1 MMRDFA
7 MKKLLLVVV
16 AALVIALGLWIAFRV
31 VQANRALAVAELL
44 PKTTLFLAEVPDF
57 KSAREQWRSSD
68 LHAIWREP
76 AVQTWLQKPFG
87 RLQQN
92 QRGRQMF
99 DDFLRLRPTDG
110 FVALTSIE
118 KDEPKLVGGFHFDA
132 SAADVRSFVQE
143 YEGRAQA
150 KSGGS
155 AGETITYQQHQI
167 ETVDLGRF
175 VVARVY
181 DRDWFFVAN
190 DVAALKALL
199 DRADRL
205 SKAPRDSLRE
215 SDAFQ
220 GGTQPL
226 PAHYAAMVYLAPQPL
241 VERVLPLV
249 SMAGQSAATAQL
261 QKLKEVRSVA
271 GTLGF
276 ANGKMSEATFVA
288 MPRRGPEE
296 KVSRPSLPA
305 ADANTFFYSDALL
318 HWLAGGQLTAGS
330 SAIPRPAFLQQFSG
344 ALVRQGITQADLQAA
359 FGDEMEL
366 IGQWPPGSRWPTLL
380 ASLPVRDAAR
390 ARKIADALTSVEI
403 GGSAWARTQQNG
415 VNLYNLPG
423 LGGLI
428 PVTLTLAVSDKKLVA
443 GSDATAVA
451 AAVQSTP
458 PPAEPLEKNE
468 RFRDAA
474 AQVPAAGSAFDYIDT
489 RLLFERID
497 ASLRP
502 LLVMSAAIYPALGNK
517 INVAQLPPPDA
528 IAKHLSPIV
537 MSQRYTDGGYLSE
550 SVGPIT
556 FNEATI
562 GAASAV
568 GALYIYWQR
577 NLHAGSLFQLTQSAP
592 AATPSPTATPT
603 ASPF

>member
-1 MMRDFA
+1 
-7 MKKLLLVVV
+7 
-16 AALVIALGLWIAFRV
+16 
-31 VQANRALAVAELL
+31 QANRALAVAELL

-57 KSAREQWRSSD
+57 RNAREQWRSSD

-76 AVQTWLQKPFG
+76 AVQDWLQKPFG

-92 QRGRQMF
+92 QHGRQMF
-99 DDFLRLRPTDG
+99 DDFLRLGPTDG

-118 KDEPKLVGGFHFDA
+118 NNEPKLVGGFHFEA
-132 SAADVRSFVQE
+132 SEADVRSFVQE
-143 YEGRAQA
+143 YEGRAEA
-150 KSGGS
+150 KSG
-155 AGETITYQQHQI
+155 APVHETITYQQHQI

-190 DVAALKALL
+190 DVATLKALI

-205 SKAPRDSLRE
+205 SKATHDSLRD

-220 GGTQPL
+220 AGTQPL

-241 VERVLPLV
+241 VERVLPFV
-249 SMAGQSAATAQL
+249 SMAGQSAVTTQL
-261 QKLKEVRSVA
+261 QKLKGVRSVA

-288 MPRRGPEE
+288 MLRRGPEA

-305 ADANTFFYSDALL
+305 ADANTFFYSDTLL
-318 HWLAGGQLTAGS
+318 HWLGGQLTAGS
-330 SAIPRPAFLQQFSG
+330 PAIPRAAFLQQFSG

-366 IGQWPPGSRWPTLL
+366 VGQWPPGSRWPTLL
-380 ASLPVRDAAR
+380 ASVPVRDAAR
-390 ARKIADALTSVEI
+390 ARKIAGALTSVEI
-403 GGSAWARTQQNG
+403 AGSAWTHSQQNG
-415 VNLYNLPG
+415 VDLYDLPG
-423 LGGLI
+423 FGGLI
-428 PVTLTLAVSDKKLVA
+428 PVTLTLAVSDKKLVV
-443 GSDATAVA
+443 GSDATAVS
-451 AAVQSTP
+451 AAVNSTP
-458 PPAEPLEKNE
+458 PPAESLEKSE

-474 AQVPAAGSAFDYIDT
+474 AQVPAPGSAFNYIDT

-577 NLHAGSLFQLTQSAP
+577 NLPAGSLFQLTPSAP
-592 AATPSPTATPT
+592 AAVPSPTATPT